1 MLTDTSQS
9 NTSQANMA
17 QVVDTTLESSPL
29 ATLPTIRKILVALDS
44 HGHDS
49 SHQTEAI
56 LFRSI
61 SLAQQY
67 GSRLMIL
74 GCLPDAIPAPTET
87 ASGLIGLGMYGLDT
101 RTAVSIAN
109 QHLHHALTDQE
120 NWLRRQCETATHH
133 GITTEW
139 DSRQGEPGSQ
149 ICNLAKTWQADLV
162 VVGRRGRQGLTE
174 MLLGSVSNYVIHHAP
189 CSVMVVQ

>member
-1 MLTDTSQS
+1 MLTETAP
-9 NTSQANMA
+9 TL
-17 QVVDTTLESSPL
+17 DTTLEPSPL
-29 ATLPTIRKILVALDS
+29 ANLPTLRKILVALDS
-44 HGHDS
+44 HGHYS
-49 SHQTEAI
+49 SQQTEAI
-56 LFRSI
+56 LLRSI
-61 SLAQQY
+61 SLAQQH
-67 GSRLMIL
+67 GSTLMIL

-109 QHLHHALTDQE
+109 QHLHSALTEQE
-120 NWLRRQCETATHH
+120 NWLRSQCELATRY
-133 GITTEW
+133 GVTTEW

-149 ICNLAKTWQADLV
+149 ICNLATTWGADLI

-174 MLLGSVSNYVIHHAP
+174 MLLGSVSNYVIHHAH

>member
-1 MLTDTSQS
+1 MLTDNSQS

-120 NWLRRQCETATHH
+120 NWLRRQCETAIRY